1 MKKKKKQWNP
11 NELDYEELE
20 DEDLDDLYLL
30 DDDDDFELDYESA
43 MEP

>member
-30 DDDDDFELDYESA
+30 DEDDDFELDYESA